1 MLLALGGL
9 AYVQFWMPG
18 PPLVAVEIAGLS
30 PVTRVLAVNGRIA
43 AERSVDVRSVV
54 SGTLIEL
61 PVAERDLAAEGQVVA
76 RVDAAAQNA
85 RVRQAMAGLDAAL
98 VARQRAVEAHDRNV
112 ALGSNVS
119 RTVLENSALD
129 VEAATQ
135 EVARQ
140 TAVVDQATIVLDNR
154 TIRAPSAGQ
163 VLTLEAE
170 QGQIVG
176 PTPPLMTIAD
186 PGALVV
192 EADVDEA
199 YATQI
204 ALGQPAVLQ
213 LVGETGT
220 HAGRI
225 AYVSSRV
232 DADTGGLAVRIA
244 LDEAVAVPIGLMQA
258 MGAPRRFVVFA
269 FVTQGALIG
278 LLGGLSGAALGYLAL
293 LPFPTRDEFRPGT
306 LPMDI
311 TQGSYGLAIA
321 LTVLGAILAS
331 ILPARSAAKVDPVTA
346 IGH

>member
-1 MLLALGGL
+1 
-9 AYVQFWMPG
+9 
-18 PPLVAVEIAGLS
+18 
-30 PVTRVLAVNGRIA
+30 
-43 AERSVDVRSVV
+43 
-54 SGTLIEL
+54 
-61 PVAERDLAAEGQVVA
+61 
-76 RVDAAAQNA
+76 
-85 RVRQAMAGLDAAL
+85 MAGLDAAL
-98 VARQRAVEAHDRNV
+98 VARQRAVESHDRNV

-119 RTVLENSALD
+119 RTALENSAHD

-213 LVGETGT
+213 LVGDTGT

-258 MGAPRRFVVFA
+258 MGAPRRFVVFV

-278 LLGGLSGAALGYLAL
+278 LMGGLSGAALGYVAL